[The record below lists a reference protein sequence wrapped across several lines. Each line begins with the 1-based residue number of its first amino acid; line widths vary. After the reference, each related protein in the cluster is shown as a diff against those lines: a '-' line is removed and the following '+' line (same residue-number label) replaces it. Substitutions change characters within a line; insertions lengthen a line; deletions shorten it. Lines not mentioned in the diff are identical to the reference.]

1 MTNSWPP
8 STTWNT
14 SPTELAMGRSQAEP
28 ALVYSVVIP
37 VFNEQENVERVVE
50 RVTKVFDGIGESYEM
65 VFVDD
70 GSRDR
75 TPELLRS
82 LCDRYP
88 QVRAVR
94 FARNFGQEAAVQAGY
109 LFARGK
115 WIVQMDG
122 DLQNPPEE
130 VHKLLAKRD
139 EGWDIVYG
147 VRTGR
152 RDPLFRKIA
161 SEGMRWTMRR
171 MLKIELPKDISTFRL
186 MRASTAK
193 LLASMPERNKFLS
206 ALACWIG
213 ARYTNVDV
221 AHAARAAGSTKYNLG
236 KLVNNTFDLVVG
248 FSSRPLRLLG
258 MTGLLFA
265 LLGFGLGAWAVIAK
279 LVWNTMMGWSS
290 IFAAVVTLGGMQLA
304 AISLIGEYVAR
315 IFVQTQQ
322 RPLFMVA
329 EHMGRA
335 GKRGSA
341 ADGDAASTSR
351 PALGDATDSATEH
364 ESSAANAPS

>member
-1 MTNSWPP
+1 MTMSWPP
-8 STTWNT
+8 QQAW
-14 SPTELAMGRSQAEP
+14 SPTDLALAQNQSDP
-28 ALVYSVVIP
+28 SLVYSVVIP
-37 VFNEQENVERVVE
+37 VYNEQENVEHVVE
-50 RVTKVFDGIGESYEM
+50 RVTRVFDGVGESYEL

-70 GSRDR
+70 GSKDK
-75 TPELLRS
+75 TPLLLRE
-82 LCDRYP
+82 LCDKHP

-152 RDPLFRKIA
+152 KDPLFRKLA
-161 SEGMRWTMRR
+161 SEGMRWTMQR
-171 MLKIELPKDISTFRL
+171 LLQIELPKDISTFRL

-206 ALACWIG
+206 ALACWVG
-213 ARYTNVDV
+213 ARYTTVDV
-221 AHAARAAGSTKYNLG
+221 GHAARAAGKTKYNLG
-236 KLVNNTFDLVVG
+236 KLINNTFDLVVG

-258 MTGLLFA
+258 MLGLMFGMA
-265 LLGFGLGAWAVIAK
+265 GIGLGVWAVAMR
-279 LVWNTMMGWSS
+279 LVWGTQMGWSS

-304 AISLIGEYVAR
+304 AISLVGEYIAR

-329 EHMGRA
+329 EHMGHDRTTQ
-335 GKRGSA
+335 A
-341 ADGDAASTSR
+341 A
-351 PALGDATDSATEH
+351 
-364 ESSAANAPS
+364 SSAAS